1 VVATSAQSDW
11 ICAAFLWV
19 RFSSCVILVCTVLW
33 LLRGGAGTMPN
44 FKLQIPNAHFHKHWH
59 DSAAH
64 KGRIVTWHNQ
74 AARKHRRR
82 ENRLA
87 KAIKNFPRP
96 VNGLVRPV
104 VHCQTIRY
112 NMKKRAGKGFT
123 LEELKAAKVNR
134 REARGIG
141 ISVDFRRKNR
151 SEQSLRENVAR
162 LEQYKA
168 NLIVFPK
175 KSNRK
180 TPQKTDSSKDAC
192 SKAEQLIGDV
202 MPIVKPKP
210 TIVPY
215 KITQVPCC
223 PPLLIALSLARA
235 SVTIKA
241 NGQRR
246 AFSRRRGGRVVSNTD
261 LVRCAAGGLHG
272 QGQEERQARERVLRQ
287 KRVLHPAHCASRR
300 QTYWKARG
308 CCQEE
313 GCRGGRKGEGGSCLK
328 LCFQHILC
336 INWFLGVVL
345 ACVCDGAQRLA
356 PWHHFPFPP
365 FPSPSFPHFHPVSH
379 SKTVDGM

>member
-1 VVATSAQSDW
+1 M
-11 ICAAFLWV
+11 
-19 RFSSCVILVCTVLW
+19 CVCFVCTVLW
-33 LLRGGAGTMPN
+33 LLCGCVAGTMPN

-112 NMKKRAGKGFT
+112 NMKKRAGKGFS

-215 KITQVPCC
+215 KITQVPCS
-223 PPLLIALSLARA
+223 PPLLIALSLERA
-235 SVTIKA
+235 SVTFTA
-241 NGQRR
+241 NGLRR
-246 AFSRRRGGRVVSNTD
+246 AFPRPRGGKVASNTD
-261 LVRCAAGGLHG
+261 L
-272 QGQEERQARERVLRQ
+272 
-287 KRVLHPAHCASRR
+287 
-300 QTYWKARG
+300 
-308 CCQEE
+308 
-313 GCRGGRKGEGGSCLK
+313 CL
-328 LCFQHILC
+328 
-336 INWFLGVVL
+336 LG
-345 ACVCDGAQRLA
+345 A
-356 PWHHFPFPP
+356 
-365 FPSPSFPHFHPVSH
+365 
-379 SKTVDGM
+379 